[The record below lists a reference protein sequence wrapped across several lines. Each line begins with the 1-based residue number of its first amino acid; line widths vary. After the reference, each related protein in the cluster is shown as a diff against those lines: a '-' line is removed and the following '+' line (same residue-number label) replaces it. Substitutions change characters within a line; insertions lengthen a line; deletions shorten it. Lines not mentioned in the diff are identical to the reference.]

1 MQYAIEIQNP
11 ETFDQ
16 AVLYAKTREKY
27 FSDPNS
33 SDCFIYAQQYTEA
46 HYYPDHNS
54 FAHST
59 AEMGNADPILKVAA
73 IGNGACAWPPYLQ
86 HSRKSQ

>member
-27 FSDPNS
+27 FSDSSS
-33 SDCFIYAQQYTEA
+33 SDGSQAYAQHYTEA
-46 HYYPDHNS
+46 HYNPDQDG
-54 FAHST
+54 FAYST
-59 AEMGNADPILKVAA
+59 AEMGNADPILK
-73 IGNGACAWPPYLQ
+73 
-86 HSRKSQ
+86 